1 MFVCVFTCLFTG
13 SCLGHSWAEEFM
25 KDQPATGVLGLS
37 HVCACMCVVCAYV
50 FVWCVLAC
58 CVCMC
63 VCMRVYVCVHD
74 GQCSTVCDC

>member
-25 KDQPATGVLGLS
+25 KDHPATGVLGLS
-37 HVCACMCVVCAYV
+37 RVCACVVCAYV
-50 FVWCVLAC
+50 FVWCMRVC

-74 GQCSTVCDC
+74 GQCSPVCDC